1 MGWIAS
7 PPARIDEGATYIE
20 GLGSEPEC
28 LPRMRW
34 KPHSILPIRDRSGLP
49 FLQCRP
55 LPWPALPEGI
65 GKASGEFMDIATGI
79 GLIAGIG
86 TVVSIILID
95 GGNFGAYFDKHAVII
110 IFGGAMAATMVRFPF
125 SVIVHGL
132 PMGLRYAFTLR
143 SSNPHELIGEI
154 TQVAEVV
161 RKSGPM
167 AIENVQVAD
176 SFLAQGLRYVAD
188 GYDRE
193 FIRDTMERD
202 RDIFLLHLEEG
213 SKVYR
218 AIGDCAPAW
227 GMIGTILGM
236 VMMFANMS
244 DPSKLG
250 PAMATA
256 LLATLYGAFIANLF
270 ALPIADKLHVKL
282 EDENVSRSLIIDGIL
297 LIRDSK
303 SPALVRE
310 MLVSY
315 LPEHSRAEF
324 VEA

>member
-1 MGWIAS
+1 
-7 PPARIDEGATYIE
+7 
-20 GLGSEPEC
+20 
-28 LPRMRW
+28 
-34 KPHSILPIRDRSGLP
+34 
-49 FLQCRP
+49 
-55 LPWPALPEGI
+55 
-65 GKASGEFMDIATGI
+65 
-79 GLIAGIG
+79 
-86 TVVSIILID
+86 
-95 GGNFGAYFDKHAVII
+95 
-110 IFGGAMAATMVRFPF
+110 
-125 SVIVHGL
+125 
-132 PMGLRYAFTLR
+132 
-143 SSNPHELIGEI
+143 
-154 TQVAEVV
+154 
-161 RKSGPM
+161 
-167 AIENVQVAD
+167 
-176 SFLAQGLRYVAD
+176 
-188 GYDRE
+188 
-193 FIRDTMERD
+193 
-202 RDIFLLHLEEG
+202 
-213 SKVYR
+213 
-218 AIGDCAPAW
+218 
-227 GMIGTILGM
+227 M